1 MKKKNNINKVY
12 EKNEMIRIR
21 VIKTIKDFIS

>member
-1 MKKKNNINKVY
+1 MKKKNNINKGY